1 MSQLYIFLKSVY
13 LFTKIFIEGLLHARH
28 ISRCKCR
35 KYHDLF
41 TWLLDNEHL
50 GHLQCFA
57 LQAVLLWTF
66 SDVPPRAHLQEVLLG
81 SENE

>member
-1 MSQLYIFLKSVY
+1 MMSQVYIFLKSIY

-28 ISRCKCR
+28 MSRCKCR

-41 TWLLDNEHL
+41 TWLPDNEHL

-57 LQAVLLWTF
+57 LISIITMDVLLRCASRSSF
-66 SDVPPRAHLQEVLLG
+66 ARG
-81 SENE
+81 SLR